1 MELTNREKEII
12 TQSLSNTIKI
22 FKELFNPNP
31 KKLPVILNLRTARVI
46 REYGGKLEKIIAI
59 VNKNPENLTHNSLDI
74 IMDGLREYKNFIES
88 QQEVYPT
95 MMYVTGNQIDEMAW
109 RKSNKELSTEVGNLI
124 EKLKAVRFNSTI

>member
-22 FKELFNPNP
+22 FKELFTHNP

-46 REYGGKLEKIIAI
+46 REYGGKLEKIIAV
-59 VNKNPENLTHNSLDI
+59 VNKNPGNLTHNSLDI
-74 IMDGLREYKNFIES
+74 IMGGLREYKNFIES

-95 MMYVTGNQIDEMAW
+95 MMYVTGNKIDEMTW
-109 RKSNKELSTEVGNLI
+109 RKSNKELSTEVDNLI
-124 EKLKAVRFNSTI
+124 EKLKMVRFNSVI

>member
-22 FKELFNPNP
+22 FKELFTHNP

-46 REYGGKLEKIIAI
+46 REYGGKLEKIIAV
-59 VNKNPENLTHNSLDI
+59 VNKNPGNLTHNSLDI
-74 IMDGLREYKNFIES
+74 IMDGLREYKKFIES

-95 MMYVTGNQIDEMAW
+95 MMYVTGNKIDEMTW
-109 RKSNKELSTEVGNLI
+109 RKSNKELSTEVDNLI
-124 EKLKAVRFNSTI
+124 EKLKVVRFNSTI

>member
-22 FKELFNPNP
+22 FKELFTHNP

-46 REYGGKLEKIIAI
+46 REYGGKLEKIIAV
-59 VNKNPENLTHNSLDI
+59 VNKNPGNLTHNSLVI
-74 IMDGLREYKNFIES
+74 IMDGLREYKKIIES

-95 MMYVTGNQIDEMAW
+95 MMYVTGNKIDEMTW
-109 RKSNKELSTEVGNLI
+109 RKSNKELSTEVDNLI
-124 EKLKAVRFNSTI
+124 EKLKVVRFN

>member
-22 FKELFNPNP
+22 FKELFTHNP

-46 REYGGKLEKIIAI
+46 REYGGKLEKIIAV
-59 VNKNPENLTHNSLDI
+59 VNKNPGNLTHNSLDI
-74 IMDGLREYKNFIES
+74 IMDGLREYKKFIES

-95 MMYVTGNQIDEMAW
+95 MMYVTGNKIDEMTW
-109 RKSNKELSTEVGNLI
+109 RKSNKELSTEVDNLI
-124 EKLKAVRFNSTI
+124 EKLKVVRFKSTI

>member
-22 FKELFNPNP
+22 FKERFNPNP

-59 VNKNPENLTHNSLDI
+59 VNKTPENLTHNSLDI
-74 IMDGLREYKNFIES
+74 IMDGLREYKKFIES
-88 QQEVYPT
+88 QQEVYPA
-95 MMYVTGNQIDEMAW
+95 MMYVTGNQIDEMTW

>member
-59 VNKNPENLTHNSLDI
+59 VNKTPENLTHNSLDI
-74 IMDGLREYKNFIES
+74 IMDGLREYKKFIES
-88 QQEVYPT
+88 QQEVYPA
-95 MMYVTGNQIDEMAW
+95 MMYVTGNQIDEMTW